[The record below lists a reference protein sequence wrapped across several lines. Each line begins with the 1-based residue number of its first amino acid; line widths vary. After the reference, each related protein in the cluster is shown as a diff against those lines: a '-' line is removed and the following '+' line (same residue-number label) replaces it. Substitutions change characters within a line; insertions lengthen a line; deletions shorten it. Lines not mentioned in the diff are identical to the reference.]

1 MLDFLEIIKEK
12 GGGDLL
18 FDADIETW
26 NEVLN
31 EKPKITRDDESTDYF
46 WSKSGISYFDYND
59 GTKEMTVIVKKQK
72 KLSYKGVGISED
84 NNIDVHRAMCELDGE
99 TMHKLGYTYL
109 FNLGICLIDFYEF
122 SGGQDDR
129 VVSIFTPGTYSKTG
143 KRMRKLE
150 ESEW

>member
-12 GGGDLL
+12 GAGDLL

-72 KLSYKGVGISED
+72 NYPIK
-84 NNIDVHRAMCELDGE
+84 ELE
-99 TMHKLGYTYL
+99 FLKIIILMYIEQCVNSMVNQCI
-109 FNLGICLIDFYEF
+109 NLDTPICL
-122 SGGQDDR
+122 
-129 VVSIFTPGTYSKTG
+129 T
-143 KRMRKLE
+143 
-150 ESEW
+150 